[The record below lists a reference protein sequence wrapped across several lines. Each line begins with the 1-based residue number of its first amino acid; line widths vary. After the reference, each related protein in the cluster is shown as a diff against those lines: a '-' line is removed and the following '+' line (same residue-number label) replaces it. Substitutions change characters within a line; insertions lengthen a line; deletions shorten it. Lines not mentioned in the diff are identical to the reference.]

1 MSQQMKV
8 LSVTTVSSCL
18 SKQEMMLKWTELSE
32 VGRYQRSQPQVQT
45 IHAAI

>member
-18 SKQEMMLKWTELSE
+18 RKQKMMLKWTELSE
-32 VGRYQRSQPQVQT
+32 VGHNQCSQPQGQT